1 MLSTYSAVNCSE
13 NQAAAGAVQHKEV
26 LSVLAPGRAR
36 ARARPH
42 CLIGFPSPTVS
53 SREFQTPATYPWKTF
68 PPFPNNQSTNYFNP
82 CPLSLL
88 HSRGIGSPL
97 SRLSYFK
104 HNYISTSPVF
114 WNIRSWYIQSSYQ
127 FYRPVNIPFLPS
139 NHSVTTLRAVL
150 ELWVTKNI
158 KQEPLCPSSLFH
170 YSVSS
175 QWCVLIL

>member
-1 MLSTYSAVNCSE
+1 MWGIWKVITSARTISPATSLVQGLANLYIPRYAEYLFCSE
-13 NQAAAGAVQHKEV
+13 LFRESSCSRSRSAQGGAQCTRP
-26 LSVLAPGRAR
+26 STGTGT

-42 CLIGFPSPTVS
+42 CLIGFPSPTLS

-114 WNIRSWYIQSSYQ
+114 WNIRS
-127 FYRPVNIPFLPS
+127 
-139 NHSVTTLRAVL
+139 
-150 ELWVTKNI
+150 
-158 KQEPLCPSSLFH
+158 
-170 YSVSS
+170 
-175 QWCVLIL
+175 